1 MLNIPKHRKIMF
13 DIIRDI
19 YQSPAGI
26 YLGFKGGTM
35 LYFFYELDRF
45 SVDLDF
51 DLLDE
56 SKKEEVY
63 SGIRKILQAYGK
75 IKDETDKNFNLFFL
89 LSYKEGSP
97 GIKIEISKR
106 NSEKSAYE
114 LKNFYGIDVNV
125 MKLRDAFA
133 NKLVAS
139 VERKRTA
146 NRDFYDI
153 YFLLRKNVSFN
164 EDIIFERTGKNSRD
178 FFVYL
183 REYFEKKRPERGIL
197 EGLGELLDE
206 KRKQW
211 VKDNLKKEL
220 LASLDFSISQ
230 IRKD

>member
-19 YQSPAGI
+19 YQSPLGI

-63 SGIRKILQAYGK
+63 DGIRKILQAYGK
-75 IKDETDKNFNLFFL
+75 IKDEADKNFNLFFL
-89 LSYKEGSP
+89 LSYEEGAP

-106 NSEKSAYE
+106 ASEKNRYE

-125 MKLRDAFA
+125 MKLEDAFA

-153 YFLLRKNVSFN
+153 YFLLLKNTFFN
-164 EDIIFERTGKNSRD
+164 EDIILERTEKNSKD

-183 REYFEKKRPERGIL
+183 REYFEKERPERGIL

-206 KRKQW
+206 KKKQW

-230 IRKD
+230 MEK